1 MSKWRVSSPSVPTSF
16 AKAKNTLEAL
26 TRQSVELNTPNK
38 NGVTKKQTLERGRK
52 QLSKVKTEQQLAEM
66 FKELEP
72 IKAERG
78 TEWLVGVF
86 NELSSA
92 RGYGLNGPLAIT
104 HQEIKA
110 YCDLMDL
117 DLTPWDVSVI
127 RAMDTAYID
136 ETYKHIAKEQ

>member
-1 MSKWRVSSPSVPTSF
+1 
-16 AKAKNTLEAL
+16 
-26 TRQSVELNTPNK
+26 
-38 NGVTKKQTLERGRK
+38 
-52 QLSKVKTEQQLAEM
+52 M

-92 RGYGLNGPLAIT
+92 RGYGLNGPLAIS

-117 DLTPWDVSVI
+117 DLSPWEVSVI
-127 RAMDTAYID
+127 RGMDNAYIE